1 MASFLFGE
9 GESQSIY
16 HTFVE
21 KLGFIVQDVF
31 YYAESVHGKRRK
43 TIQNV
48 NEPRGSFLL
57 YRIRERRRFAFD
69 ATIF

>member
-31 YYAESVHGKRRK
+31 YYAESVHWKRRK

-48 NEPRGSFLL
+48 
-57 YRIRERRRFAFD
+57 
-69 ATIF
+69 

>member
-1 MASFLFGE
+1 MASFLVGG

-31 YYAESVHGKRRK
+31 YYAESVH
-43 TIQNV
+43 
-48 NEPRGSFLL
+48 
-57 YRIRERRRFAFD
+57 
-69 ATIF
+69 